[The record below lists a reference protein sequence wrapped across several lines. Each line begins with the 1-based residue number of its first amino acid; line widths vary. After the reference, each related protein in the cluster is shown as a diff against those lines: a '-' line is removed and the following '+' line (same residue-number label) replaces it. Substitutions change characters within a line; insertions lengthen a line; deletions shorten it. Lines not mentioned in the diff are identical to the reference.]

1 MGREASLH
9 SWLTPWV
16 QQNITRINF
25 YRFCQLLEK
34 TGSTRAEDNGA
45 GAEHGST
52 RRTGKLGS
60 TASPADDPVRFR
72 PWPGMGFPVSELRA
86 TEQDVD
92 RPDSP
97 PTVRTTFMGLYGVDS
112 PLPSG
117 YLDDIAQ
124 RREGHDAL
132 EHFLDI
138 FNHRVMTQF
147 YRIWRK
153 YSYPATFEAGG
164 TDPTSQCLLGLMG
177 MGIPGT
183 GKHIATPVSRFL
195 SLLGIMRQPGRTA
208 EGVQALVRQLTQ
220 HTRAV
225 VTPHSPRRVAVAQ
238 PAVLTCKAPARL
250 DGRTLMGSTA
260 VDVNS
265 QLLIAL
271 HTDNEQDAQRWLPGG
286 ELYADLQVMLRVY
299 LGWRYRARITLTV
312 PTKLLPP
319 AQLGDNRLRAGLTA
333 VIGLR
338 ADRLPPGLPGYYT
351 VALGHYQ
358 GLQPAIHQEGQR
370 RVTYRF

>member
-1 MGREASLH
+1 M
-9 SWLTPWV
+9 
-16 QQNITRINF
+16 
-25 YRFCQLLEK
+25 
-34 TGSTRAEDNGA
+34 
-45 GAEHGST
+45 
-52 RRTGKLGS
+52 
-60 TASPADDPVRFR
+60 
-72 PWPGMGFPVSELRA
+72 
-86 TEQDVD
+86 
-92 RPDSP
+92 
-97 PTVRTTFMGLYGVDS
+97 DS

-164 TDPTSQCLLGLMG
+164 TDATSQCLLGLMG

-183 GKHIATPVSRFL
+183 GRHIATPVSRFL
-195 SLLGIMRQPGRTA
+195 ALLGIMRQPGRTA
-208 EGVQALVRQLTQ
+208 EGVQALVRQLT
-220 HTRAV
+220 HNTRAV
-225 VTPHSPRRVAVAQ
+225 VTPHCPRRVQVAQ
-238 PAVLTCKAPARL
+238 PAVFSCKSPARL
-250 DGRTLMGSTA
+250 DGRTIMGSTA

-271 HTDNEQDAQRWLPGG
+271 HTDDEQDAQRWLPGG
-286 ELYADLQVMLRVY
+286 ELYADLHIMLRVY
-299 LGWRYRARITLTV
+299 LGGRYRARITLTV
-312 PTKLLPP
+312 PTTLLPP

-338 ADRLPPGLPGYYT
+338 ADRLPPGMPEYYT
-351 VALGHYQ
+351 VVLGHYQ
-358 GLQPAIHQEGQR
+358 GLAPAIHQEGQK